1 MKLEQYKDRILEVAL
16 YIETFII
23 LILITI
29 VIHFITNSVSLDLN
43 KDGEID
49 VTDLLISNDK
59 TLAIRDYILDNE
71 D

>member
-1 MKLEQYKDRILEVAL
+1 MKDRILEVAIC
-16 YIETFII
+16 IESVII
-23 LILITI
+23 LFLITI

>member
-1 MKLEQYKDRILEVAL
+1 MKDRILEVAIC
-16 YIETFII
+16 IESVII